1 MTSSRVDGVS
11 ARIKVWNPLSRPV
24 QISAE
29 GDFIPGLSAG
39 EIDLSLLDAARAFEQ
54 GHLLPEE
61 RVVAPKPEGQ
71 VEESAMVDIAS
82 EPMLAEVT
90 AVEVEPE
97 TSDEDTK
104 TAKPTRNKSQ
114 ASKES

>member
-1 MTSSRVDGVS
+1 MS
-11 ARIKVWNPLSRPV
+11 ARIKVWNPLSRLV

-29 GDFIPGLSAG
+29 GESIPGMSLG
-39 EIDLSLLDAARAFEQ
+39 EIDPTEVDAARALEQ
-54 GHLLPEE
+54 GHLLLEG
-61 RVVAPKPEGQ
+61 RVVALRPEGQ

-90 AVEVEPE
+90 AVEAEPE
-97 TSDEDTK
+97 VSDEDAK